1 MIEIK
6 NLTKTYKL
14 NKKQMKE
21 SRTTNPIKTAVND
34 LTLTARKGEI
44 YGLLGPNGAGKTTT
58 LRCISTII
66 RPTKGEIYVDG
77 YEVRKE
83 PEKVRE
89 KIGFLTGDIKLD
101 PQFSPDYMF
110 DFFGKIHGVKP
121 ERLKERKEEL
131 FTYFGIKDFAHKKM
145 KELSTG
151 MGQKAAIAVS
161 LVHDPDIVI
170 FDEPTNGLDVVTAR
184 SVTDYLKR
192 LKEEGKLVII
202 STHIMSEAEKLCDR
216 IGVIIDGR
224 KVMEGHLADILRE
237 TQTEDLEDAFFEL
250 YSQVKGGGE
259 NASSAGDHHGGRNE
273 CNDQFFRKFGE

>member
-1 MIEIK
+1 MIQAR
-6 NLTKTYKL
+6 NLTIGYRQGRKV
-14 NKKQMKE
+14 KKVHTGLSFALRQGE
-21 SRTTNPIKTAVND
+21 
-34 LTLTARKGEI
+34 LTC
-44 YGLLGPNGAGKTTT
+44 LLGPNGAGKTTT

-66 RPTKGEIYVDG
+66 KPTKGEIYVDG
-77 YEVRKE
+77 HEVRKE

-192 LKEEGKLVII
+192 GGKAGHYFYTYHVRGR
-202 STHIMSEAEKLCDR
+202 EA
-216 IGVIIDGR
+216 V
-224 KVMEGHLADILRE
+224 
-237 TQTEDLEDAFFEL
+237 
-250 YSQVKGGGE
+250 
-259 NASSAGDHHGGRNE
+259 
-273 CNDQFFRKFGE
+273 